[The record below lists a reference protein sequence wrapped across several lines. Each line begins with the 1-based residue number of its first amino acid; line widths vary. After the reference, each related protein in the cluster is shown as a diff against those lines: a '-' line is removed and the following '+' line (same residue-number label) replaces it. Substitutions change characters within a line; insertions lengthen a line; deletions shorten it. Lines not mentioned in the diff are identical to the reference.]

1 MKHVEM
7 TEPSAPEEER
17 LATRGP
23 AARTGWSA
31 ARRYLPLA
39 LIVLLLGLGY
49 AFGVQDHITLSELG
63 ERRDALKAH
72 VDAHFVRSIAIYL
85 AVYTVMAAI
94 AFPAQSVVSVIGG
107 FLFGWQAGAA
117 AIAVGATVGASL
129 LFLATRS
136 AFGDFLRR
144 RAGGIAAGVAEGF
157 RTNAFGYLLVLR
169 LAPVFPFFLVNI
181 VAALCDIRL
190 RSFVL
195 ATFFGILPGVFAY
208 AWLGEGVDSVLVAAR
223 AAGREPSVA
232 DLLTPQITFAFFA
245 LAAVAAL
252 PLLIRWLRQR
262 RR

>member
-1 MKHVEM
+1 MAK
-7 TEPSAPEEER
+7 
-17 LATRGP
+17 
-23 AARTGWSA
+23 

-39 LIVLLLGLGY
+39 VIVILLALGY
-49 AFGVQDHITLSELG
+49 AFGVQDHVTLAELG

-72 VDAHFVRSIAIYL
+72 VDAHFARSIAIYL
-85 AVYTVMAAI
+85 AVYTVSAAI
-94 AFPAQSVVSVIGG
+94 AFPAQSVLSIVGG

-117 AIAVGATVGASL
+117 AIAVGATTGATI

-144 RAGGIAAGVAEGF
+144 RAGGIAAAVGEGF
-157 RTNAFGYLLVLR
+157 RTNAVGYLLVLR

-181 VAALCDIRL
+181 VAALFDISL

-195 ATFFGILPGVFAY
+195 ATFFGILPGVLAY
-208 AWLGEGVDSVLVAAR
+208 AWLGEGVDSVLVAAS

-232 DLLTPQITFAFFA
+232 DLLTPQITIAFFA

-252 PLLIRWLRQR
+252 PLLVRWLRR